1 MATCYTY
8 RFIIPNILVVMPF
21 PVTDIL
27 IWYGLPEESKVYV
40 SSSVAVIVAPDFIT
54 AERINFVLLL

>member
-1 MATCYTY
+1 M
-8 RFIIPNILVVMPF
+8 LVVTPF

-54 AERINFVLLL
+54 AERINFVLSL